1 MIWFMSSVHWIF
13 SISKD
18 VLFGGKKKEGGEKA
32 IGEIAT
38 QVMQCGIIYL

>member
-1 MIWFMSSVHWIF
+1 MSSVHWIF

-18 VLFGGKKKEGGEKA
+18 VLFWEKKEGGEKA
-32 IGEIAT
+32 IGEIVT